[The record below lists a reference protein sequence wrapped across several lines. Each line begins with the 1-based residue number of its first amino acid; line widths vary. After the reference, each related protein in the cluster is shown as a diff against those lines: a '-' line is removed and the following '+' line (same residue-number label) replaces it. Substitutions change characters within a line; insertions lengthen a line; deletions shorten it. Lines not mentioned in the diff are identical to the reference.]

1 MLLLNEVTDDL
12 VVEVRNRLPLD
23 ALLEVLFL
31 LRLESQLNEQLLQLL
46 VAVVDAELF
55 KTDDSR
61 LFRLLYFIICSS

>member
-12 VVEVRNRLPLD
+12 VVEVRDRLPLD
-23 ALLEVLFL
+23 ALLEVLLL

-55 KTDDSR
+55 KTDDSI

>member
-12 VVEVRNRLPLD
+12 VVEVRDRLPLD
-23 ALLEVLFL
+23 SLLEVFLL

-61 LFRLLYFIICSS
+61 LFRLLCIISSS

>member
-12 VVEVRNRLPLD
+12 VVEVRDRLPLD
-23 ALLEVLFL
+23 SLLEVLFL

-61 LFRLLYFIICSS
+61 LLYIICSI

>member
-61 LFRLLYFIICSS
+61 LFRLLYKL

>member
-1 MLLLNEVTDDL
+1 MLLFNEVTDDL
-12 VVEVRNRLPLD
+12 VVEVRDRLPLD
-23 ALLEVLFL
+23 SLLEVLLL

-61 LFRLLYFIICSS
+61 LFRLLYIICSS